1 MTDVLHWRKTTW
13 ILLLWGGYVPT
24 WAVITGSSPAIV
36 ALWWLAGALVFGVLW
51 LGTSRLSD
59 RAVARAMRVET
70 EQAAG
75 SIGSRRAL

>member
-1 MTDVLHWRKTTW
+1 MTNVLHWRKTTW

-51 LGTSRLSD
+51 
-59 RAVARAMRVET
+59 V
-70 EQAAG
+70 
-75 SIGSRRAL
+75 GSRRAL